1 MSPEVVAHASLAD
14 AGPVLAA
21 WARQPSGSHD
31 HAGLA
36 AMADLIRDRA
46 AVLPG
51 TLEAVPLPHGPVA
64 LRMVVRPE
72 APVRVVL
79 VGHYD
84 TVHGPDLP
92 GPPVAL
98 GADGVITGPGVAD
111 MKGGILVMIAAL
123 AGLEAVPEAR
133 ALGWELLITP
143 DEELGAPYS
152 RPLLAAAAAAAH
164 AGLVF
169 EPAAHG
175 GDVVVGRRGRAVL
188 RVDVA
193 GRSAHAGR
201 NPGEGRNAVTA
212 LAEIVL
218 QAEALGAPS
227 DGTDVTVGVVRGGA
241 AVNVVP
247 DAASAEIDVRVA
259 ADASL
264 ASVRDGVERA
274 CAEVAARRGVTATVA
289 EVVGCPAMPV
299 TAGAARLAAHYIEES
314 RALGLPPVGA
324 ASVGGVSD
332 ANHLAGAGLV
342 VIDGLGAIG
351 GGLHGADEWA
361 DTVSL
366 PGRAAA
372 AARLMTRLA
381 AGAHW

>member
-1 MSPEVVAHASLAD
+1 MSPEVGAQAALAD
-14 AGPVLAA
+14 AGTVLAE

-31 HAGLA
+31 LPGLA
-36 AMADLIRDRA
+36 RMAALIRRRA
-46 AVLPG
+46 ACLPG
-51 TLEAVPLPHGPVA
+51 VMEEVPLGHGAAA
-64 LRMVVRPE
+64 LRLVVRPD
-72 APVRVVL
+72 APRRVLL

-98 GADGVITGPGVAD
+98 GPDGVITGPGVAD

-123 AGLEAVPEAR
+123 AGLEAAPPGGG
-133 ALGWELLITP
+133 LGWELLLTP
-143 DEELGAPYS
+143 DEELGAPHS
-152 RPLLAAAAAAAH
+152 RPLLHAAAAAADL
-164 AGLVF
+164 GLVF

-175 GDVVVGRRGRAVL
+175 GDVVVGRRGRSVL
-188 RVDVA
+188 CVETA
-193 GRSAHAGR
+193 GRAAHAGR

-218 QAEALGAPS
+218 AAEALAAPA
-227 DGTDVTVGVVRGGA
+227 DGTDVTVGVVRGGS

-247 DAASAEIDVRVA
+247 DAAVAEIDVRA
-259 ADASL
+259 ADDAAL
-264 ASVRDGVERA
+264 GTVRRGLEEA
-274 CAEVAARRGVTATVA
+274 CARVAARRGVTARVT

-299 TAGAARLAAHYIEES
+299 TAASARLAALYIEEA

-342 VIDGLGAIG
+342 VIDGLGAVG
-351 GGLHGADEWA
+351 GGLHGPDEWA
-361 DTVSL
+361 DTLSL

-372 AARLMTRLA
+372 AAALLARLA
-381 AGAHW
+381 TGAHW